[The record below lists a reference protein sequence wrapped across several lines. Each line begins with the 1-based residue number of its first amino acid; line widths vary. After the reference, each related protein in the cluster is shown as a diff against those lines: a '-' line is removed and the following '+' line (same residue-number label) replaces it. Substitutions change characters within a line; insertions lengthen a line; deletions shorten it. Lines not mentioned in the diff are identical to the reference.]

1 MASTKTMQ
9 LDTVCG
15 FLSQI
20 APLKLAE
27 SWDNVGLL
35 IGDRKSDIQKIMTC
49 LTVTPDVVTEAIEQ
63 KVDLVVA
70 HHPLPFQPLKRIT
83 SDNLSGK
90 LILDLIAKRIAV
102 YSAHTAYDSSINGIN
117 QQWCHLMGVESSRPL
132 IELEEEGNVKKR
144 KVSQQDNP
152 AVEVIG
158 SGRFGRL
165 VQEEKL
171 KDLANRAA
179 TAVHSHPPRI
189 VGDPEQIIRKV
200 GFACGSGGSFL
211 SNAIRCGCDALITG
225 EATFHICLEAESR
238 GIGLILMGHYASER
252 FAMDSMA
259 EKLSQE
265 FPNLRVWASQN
276 ESDPILGGLG

>member
-1 MASTKTMQ
+1 MQ

-90 LILDLIAKRIAV
+90 LILDLIANRIAV

-117 QQWCHLMGVESSRPL
+117 QQWCHLM
-132 IELEEEGNVKKR
+132 
-144 KVSQQDNP
+144 
-152 AVEVIG
+152 
-158 SGRFGRL
+158 
-165 VQEEKL
+165 
-171 KDLANRAA
+171 
-179 TAVHSHPPRI
+179 
-189 VGDPEQIIRKV
+189 
-200 GFACGSGGSFL
+200 
-211 SNAIRCGCDALITG
+211 
-225 EATFHICLEAESR
+225 
-238 GIGLILMGHYASER
+238 
-252 FAMDSMA
+252 
-259 EKLSQE
+259 
-265 FPNLRVWASQN
+265 
-276 ESDPILGGLG
+276 